1 MSSIS
6 SLPRI
11 QIKGTIKQEY
21 KNILTENACSFLI
34 FLHSAFEPERRKLMD
49 SRELLLQKINSGWR
63 PTFPTETEYIRNDPI
78 WVGASPAPGLIDRR
92 VEITGPVDCKMIIN
106 ALNSG
111 ATQFMADFEGQLK
124 RCYVQ
129 KNISDHP
136 KRKDIQAEGQSR
148 HSSCSVN
155 IVFYCRP
162 RGWHLVE
169 KHVLIDDQPI
179 SASIFDFGLFF
190 FHNAQTLIQSGVG
203 PYFYLPKIEHYL
215 EARLWNSIFN
225 ASQDYLAIPRGTI
238 RATVLIE
245 TILASFQ
252 MEEIIYELRSHSS
265 GLNCGRWD
273 YIFSFIKKFGA
284 FKEFLLPD
292 RSQVTMST
300 PFMSAYTNHLIYVC
314 HKRQVH
320 AMGGMAAQIPIKSN
334 AELNDKALNKVRDD
348 KLREVLAGHDGTWV
362 AHPDLIQIA
371 KEIFDSNMQ
380 GPNQLHV
387 KPSLSIRPG
396 QLLDVSIPGSEVTL
410 SGVKDNIAVC
420 LLYMESWLNGSGCI
434 PINHLME
441 DAATAEIARTQL
453 WQWLR
458 HSVSVKLSSN
468 SCARLTKDLL
478 MQYLKDVSSELK
490 LTSSTGVLA
499 QTRLAQL
506 LFSTDAE
513 SKCPEFLTSACYDD
527 IVRYVPSATL
537 NASKL

>member
-1 MSSIS
+1 M
-6 SLPRI
+6 
-11 QIKGTIKQEY
+11 
-21 KNILTENACSFLI
+21 
-34 FLHSAFEPERRKLMD
+34 
-49 SRELLLQKINSGWR
+49 
-63 PTFPTETEYIRNDPI
+63 
-78 WVGASPAPGLIDRR
+78 
-92 VEITGPVDCKMIIN
+92 
-106 ALNSG
+106 
-111 ATQFMADFEGQLK
+111 
-124 RCYVQ
+124 
-129 KNISDHP
+129 
-136 KRKDIQAEGQSR
+136 
-148 HSSCSVN
+148 
-155 IVFYCRP
+155 
-162 RGWHLVE
+162 
-169 KHVLIDDQPI
+169 
-179 SASIFDFGLFF
+179 
-190 FHNAQTLIQSGVG
+190 
-203 PYFYLPKIEHYL
+203 
-215 EARLWNSIFN
+215 
-225 ASQDYLAIPRGTI
+225 
-238 RATVLIE
+238 LIE